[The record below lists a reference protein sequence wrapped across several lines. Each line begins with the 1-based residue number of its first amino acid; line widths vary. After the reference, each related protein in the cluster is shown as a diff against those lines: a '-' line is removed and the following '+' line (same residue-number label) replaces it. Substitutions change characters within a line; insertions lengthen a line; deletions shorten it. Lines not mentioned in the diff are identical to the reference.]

1 MLSKEFGIYHVASHL
16 LVARVDVVCLDD
28 ADEAHVDFH
37 QLEGITS
44 LVSGV
49 GFFQAIIMKDI

>member
-1 MLSKEFGIYHVASHL
+1 LLSKEFGIFCAASQL
-16 LVARVDVVCLDD
+16 LMARVDVVCLDD
-28 ADEAHVDFH
+28 ADEAHVNFH

-49 GFFQAIIMKDI
+49 GFFQAIIMEDI

>member
-1 MLSKEFGIYHVASHL
+1 LLSKEFGIYHAVSHL
-16 LVARVDVVCLDD
+16 LMARVDVVCLDD

-49 GFFQAIIMKDI
+49 GFFQAIIMEDI

>member
-1 MLSKEFGIYHVASHL
+1 LLSKEFGIYYAVSHL

-49 GFFQAIIMKDI
+49 GFFQAIIMKDL